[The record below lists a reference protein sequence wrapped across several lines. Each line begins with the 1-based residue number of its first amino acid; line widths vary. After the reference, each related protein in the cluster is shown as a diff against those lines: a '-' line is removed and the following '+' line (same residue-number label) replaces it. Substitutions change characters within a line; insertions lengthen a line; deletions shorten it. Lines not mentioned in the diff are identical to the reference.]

1 MSNNYN
7 AGQAMSTGGGTGR
20 GPALS
25 VGKSSS

>member
-1 MSNNYN
+1 MSNFNN
-7 AGQAMSTGGGTGR
+7 AGQAMSQGGGTGR